1 MVVPVKRRSCG
12 GGDPSSV
19 LIKRLL
25 DAGATSEWSARPLEL
40 RNSFEAKRLERTL
53 RTGII
58 RRTDKGA
65 YWVDEELWHQCRT
78 KQLRL
83 VGFAILGV
91 ILLFAILFILG
102 EFP

>member
-58 RRTDKGA
+58 RRTDQCA
-65 YWVDEELWHQCRT
+65 YWLDEELWHQRRT
-78 KQLRL
+78 TQLRP
-83 VGFAILGV
+83 VASAILGV
-91 ILLFAILFILG
+91 LLMFAILFVLG